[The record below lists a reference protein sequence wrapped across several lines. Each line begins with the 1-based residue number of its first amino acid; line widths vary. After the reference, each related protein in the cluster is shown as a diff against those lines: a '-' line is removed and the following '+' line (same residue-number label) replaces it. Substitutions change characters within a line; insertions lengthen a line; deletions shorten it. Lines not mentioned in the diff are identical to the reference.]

1 MLLLFERFKG
11 TVNVVLSD
19 LKKTLKFFP
28 FLPIF
33 CHFFTVEIVGIVDYQ
48 KKNISVLDT
57 QMNVQLGLSD
67 GTLKMPP

>member
-19 LKKTLKFFP
+19 LKKTMNIFP
-28 FLPIF
+28 FLLIF

-57 QMNVQLGLSD
+57 QINVHFLIMMD
-67 GTLKMPP
+67 I